1 MASDEKHMENHQHQF
16 EHDNADGWETQPPYQ
31 RPDEA
36 TEKRESFE
44 KKVHGSCHC
53 GQVQYWLS
61 KDKPL
66 ASKYCHC
73 IDCKKIHGAP
83 FQWAAIFQK
92 TDLAFENG
100 VKGLRF
106 YKTSSK
112 KNEHVLPCKVGCAE
126 CGSWIMDEDKLPGSY
141 QSPGRKMILVFP
153 TLLNLDTPQLR
164 ENFQPQSHIFYP
176 SRVVDIPDGKPKWT
190 KLDESSELMKDEA

>member
-1 MASDEKHMENHQHQF
+1 MGSEDDDKKHMEDHQHQF
-16 EHDNADGWETQPPYQ
+16 SHDNHDDWETQPPYM

-36 TEKRESFE
+36 TEKRENFE

-53 GQVQYWLS
+53 GRVQYWLNS
-61 KDKPL
+61 DKPL

-83 FQWAAIFQK
+83 FQWAAIFKK

-100 VKGLRF
+100 VKNLRF
-106 YKTSSK
+106 YKTSSG
-112 KNEHVLPCKVGCAE
+112 KNEHILPCKVGCAE
-126 CGSWIMDEDKLPGSY
+126 CGSWIMDE
-141 QSPGRKMILVFP
+141 GRNMVLLFP

-164 ENFQPQSHIFYP
+164 ENFQPQ
-176 SRVVDIPDGKPKWT
+176 VVDIPDGKDKWT
-190 KLDESSELMKDEA
+190 KLDKDSELMKDVD